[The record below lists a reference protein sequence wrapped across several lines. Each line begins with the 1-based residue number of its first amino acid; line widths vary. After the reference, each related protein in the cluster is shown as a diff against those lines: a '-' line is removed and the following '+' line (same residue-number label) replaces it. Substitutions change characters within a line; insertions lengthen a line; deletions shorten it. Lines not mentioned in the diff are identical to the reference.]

1 MVPLISCIMYS
12 RATCVF
18 LFALLVVSGLDAS
31 AFVLAKSFRRHLSV
45 PLRATW
51 SDSSFDF
58 STPQGWEHYYRTGSD
73 DEDEEEEDA
82 QVVVEWHASVPL
94 EAIADMVPLEAKCLM
109 VGTGLSHL
117 PAAVL
122 DQRKASIT
130 LQDSSETCMQ
140 RLMDRYGETM
150 QYAAGDATK
159 LSDFIQGD
167 FDMVIDKGLMDAI
180 FCGEGWDSPIEALI
194 KESCRVLK
202 TGGAYL
208 LVSYVLPTSTRE
220 FLVAAGNKVGLE
232 WEFDGEGSND
242 RVGISIARKV
252 V

>member
-1 MVPLISCIMYS
+1 MMPFIRCVIYA

-18 LFALLVVSGLDAS
+18 LFAALVVSGLEAS
-31 AFVLAKSFRRHLSV
+31 AFVPSWARSFRRHSYV

-51 SDSSFDF
+51 TDKSFDF
-58 STPQGWEHYYRTGSD
+58 STPQGWEGYYRTRS
-73 DEDEEEEDA
+73 EVEDA
-82 QVVVEWHASVPL
+82 KVVVEWHASVPL
-94 EAIADMVPLEAKCLM
+94 EGIADKVPLEAKCLM

-122 DQRKASIT
+122 ERQKASIT

-140 RLMDRYGETM
+140 QLRDRYGETM
-150 QYAAGDATK
+150 QYAVGDATK

-167 FDMVIDKGLMDAI
+167 FDMVLDKGLMDAI
-180 FCGEGWDSPIEALI
+180 FCGEGWDSPITALI
-194 KESCRVLK
+194 EESCGLLK

-208 LVSYVLPTSTRE
+208 LVSYRLPTSTQD
-220 FLVAAGNKVGLE
+220 FLVAAGKKVGLE

-242 RVGISIARKV
+242 RVGISMARKV